1 MKQLR
6 KKNWAFTLIELLVV
20 IAIIAILA
28 AMLLPALAKA
38 KARAQRINCVNNLKQ
53 IGLSFRQFALDNTD
67 RYPMSVA
74 GFKGANTTQD
84 QGGAAGA
91 LGNQGQTFYIFQVMS
106 NELNTP
112 KILLCPAEFDTQKTV
127 GQNFAITGNPQ
138 LGNSNI
144 SYFVGVDADETQP
157 QMFLTGDHN
166 LGVGPNP
173 PANTAVFGTTVGA
186 GSGTGT
192 GGLQVVGTNNTTIAY
207 TDSQHQKQG
216 NVGLSDGSVQGY
228 STTRFR
234 DALKNTGDSYRAAAQ
249 GFQQGANRLQF
260 PSPI

>member
-1 MKQLR
+1 MKQIR
-6 KKNWAFTLIELLVV
+6 NNKWAFTLIELLVV

-53 IGLSFRQFALDNTD
+53 IGLSFRQFALDNND
-67 RYPMSVA
+67 RYPMGVA
-74 GFKGANTTQD
+74 GSKGATGNAD
-84 QGGAAGA
+84 QGGAASSVG
-91 LGNQGQTFYIFQVMS
+91 LQNQTFYMFQVMS

-112 KILLCPAEFDTQKTV
+112 KIMLCPAEFDTVKTV
-127 GQNFAITGNPQ
+127 GANFGYNAV
-138 LGNSNI
+138 GNSNL

-186 GSGTGT
+186 GTGTGT
-192 GGLQVVGTNNTTIAY
+192 GGLQSMNTNNTTVAY
-207 TDSQHQKQG
+207 SDSQHQKQG

-228 STTRFR
+228 STSRFR
-234 DALKNTGDSYRAAAQ
+234 EALRNTSDSGRAAAQ

-260 PSPI
+260 PSPQ